1 MKTIF
6 FAATLHVASA
16 VKMQQNMNQYHA
28 LDLAQI
34 ADQQASNSLAEGAS
48 FTAADA
54 DCEVVENGI
63 VVRSSTPEC
72 QLVKKPS
79 ADAMIMGAV
88 GQLGKQA

>member
-6 FAATLHVASA
+6 FAATLHVATA
-16 VKMQQNMNQYHA
+16 VKMSHNMNQYHA
-28 LDLAQI
+28 SGLAQI

-48 FTAADA
+48 FTATDA
-54 DCEVVENGI
+54 DCEEVQNGI
-63 VVRSSTPEC
+63 VVQATTPEC

-88 GQLGKQA
+88 GQLSKQA